1 MSSDNSHDEFLT
13 GARKLLG
20 KRPIMAGED
29 PADYGLLMKLVS
41 RDVRPQ
47 DLREWLLVK
56 DIVDSEW
63 EVLRLRGLKVT
74 MLHAMVPRAVRAQ
87 MFRHG
92 ASFPE
97 LVQPL
102 RAHIVDILAGD
113 PAARE
118 KFGELL
124 KVHGLT
130 LDVTIA
136 AAFEQTIVAQ
146 SHTDRMA
153 AAAYDRRNKA
163 YAELERIRGGK
174 LKLDEELG
182 GLEEIALDE
191 VAEGAP
197 PTAPDG
203 GGLPEGPEF
212 PTISDARA
220 PAGRRLP

>member
-1 MSSDNSHDEFLT
+1 HIQATFNGLSRANVPGPGCTGKVRFTAAPFLGSLQARKQTSWRHPARTAQDTGGIKKMSSDNSHDEFLT
-13 GARKLLG
+13 GARKLLR

-102 RAHIVDILAGD
+102 R
-113 PAARE
+113 
-118 KFGELL
+118 
-124 KVHGLT
+124 T
-130 LDVTIA
+130 
-136 AAFEQTIVAQ
+136 
-146 SHTDRMA
+146 
-153 AAAYDRRNKA
+153 
-163 YAELERIRGGK
+163 
-174 LKLDEELG
+174 
-182 GLEEIALDE
+182 
-191 VAEGAP
+191 
-197 PTAPDG
+197 
-203 GGLPEGPEF
+203 
-212 PTISDARA
+212 
-220 PAGRRLP
+220 